1 MTSHR
6 NILLTDD
13 DRDDREL
20 FVEALA
26 SIDKNITCHLAE
38 NGKEA
43 WRLLQQKA
51 IDVEAIFLDINM
63 PVMDGWEFLNKVK
76 HDQHYRNIPVI
87 IYSTSS
93 VELDKIRALQMGA
106 WSYITKPDSFTTLKA
121 ILRDVMHRL

>member
-1 MTSHR
+1 MTAHR

-13 DRDDREL
+13 DLDDREL

-26 SIDKNITCHLAE
+26 SIDKSITCHLAE

-43 WRLLQQKA
+43 LRLLQQKN

-63 PVMDGWEFLNKVK
+63 PVMDGWEFLNKLK
-76 HDQHYRNIPVI
+76 NDHHYRDIPVI

-93 VELDKIRALQMGA
+93 VEQDKNKALQLGA
-106 WSYITKPDSFTTLKA
+106 WTFITKPDSFTTLKE
-121 ILRDVMHRL
+121 ILRDVMQRL